1 MIYYKQLD
9 MDTISYFIQDSKNIY
24 NKTIKSKDDEGKD
37 IVDVVKVS
45 DVIFTLDTETTSYFI
60 TPEGV
65 PMVYD
70 DSKPTNFYKDCK
82 KQGMMYIW
90 MVGINSVVVYGRTY
104 KELREFMEKLH
115 KASGDIKLIIYI
127 HNLAFD
133 FQFIINALGL
143 EWDIFCREQRKVM
156 KAYSEEYNIEFRCS
170 LVLTNKKL
178 ETLADEY
185 KLDVHKQVGLLDYNK
200 LRTPLTKLTEEEL
213 KYCKYDIL
221 VLYEVIKNF
230 KKTYRHIENI
240 PLTQTGIVRRYIG
253 REFYK
258 EKAHHEK
265 IKDIYPSTLEEYSLL
280 ERVYMGGYTHA
291 NALHS
296 GKILRDPVYSYD
308 ITSSYPYVL
317 CVEKYP
323 MSKFTEV
330 EPTFSKLKELN
341 STHKDDMCYIID
353 VTFKDIKVKG
363 SNSILSV
370 SKAKKGEWI
379 QAGEHKGKYKESL
392 IRGGKY
398 DNGRLVSAD
407 SCRYELLDV
416 DLENVLKFYSIGSII
431 IHHIYVARKEYL
443 PVKLIKSILKFF
455 KDKTQYK
462 DVEGKEALYRS
473 SKEMLNSIYGMLVTK
488 ILTDFIEYNG
498 DELWGHRELT
508 KVEKEE
514 KIQKQ
519 AEKDKQWNSYAWGP
533 WVAGYARKNLL
544 DLVAQVGD
552 SVVYCDTDCVKFLG
566 KKNVDLFLDYNK
578 NSVRSKID
586 AVCDYYKGEL
596 TPDMFRIKKPNGKG
610 SSNLGEYESDGV
622 YKQFITHGAKKYA
635 FSKFSDRAEWIE
647 YILNKDNSFKPYI
660 GITVSGINKKT
671 GAEAI
676 HELEDFY
683 IGKEFTTKQAGK
695 LIAYYNDKQESIKF
709 SDGWKETGKYG
720 ICLQPTT
727 YKLGITDDYRDYVH
741 SINCDDFTGIS
752 VDSFIELLENMREEF
767 RHDIAR
773 EE

>member
-9 MDTISYFIQDSKNIY
+9 MGTIEYFIQDNKNIY
-24 NKTIKSKDDEGKD
+24 TKTIKSKDADCKD
-37 IVDVVKVS
+37 VVEKVKVS
-45 DVIFTLDTETTSYFI
+45 NVIFTLDTETTSYFI

-65 PMVYD
+65 PIVYD
-70 DSKPTNFYKDCK
+70 DSKPASFYKDCK

-104 KELREFMEKLH
+104 KELRDFIEKLS
-115 KASGDIKLIIYI
+115 KAAFGVKLIMYI

-133 FQFIINALGL
+133 FQFLINSLGI

-156 KAYSEEYNIEFRCS
+156 KAYSKEFDIEFRCS

-178 ETLADEY
+178 ESLAKEFM
-185 KLDVHKQVGLLDYNK
+185 LDVQKQVGLLDYNV
-200 LRTPLTKLTEEEL
+200 LRTPLTKLTQDEL
-213 KYCKYDIL
+213 KYCEYDIL
-221 VLYEVIKNF
+221 VLYEVIKEF
-230 KKTYRHIENI
+230 KRKYKNIENI
-240 PLTQTGIVRRYIG
+240 PLTQTGIVRRYIS

-265 IKDIYPSTLEEYSLL
+265 IKAIYPSTLEEYSLL

-296 GKILRDPVYSYD
+296 GKILREPVYSYD

-330 EPTFSKLKELN
+330 EPTLNKLKELN
-341 STHKDDMCYIID
+341 SKEKENLCYIID
-353 VTFKDIKVKG
+353 VTFKNIKTKG

-416 DLENVLKFYSIGSII
+416 DLENVLKFYSVGSLV

-443 PVKLIKSILKFF
+443 PLKLIKAILKFF
-455 KDKTQYK
+455 KDKTQFK
-462 DVEGKEALYRS
+462 DIEGKEGLYRE

-498 DELWGHRELT
+498 DKLWDHRELNR
-508 KVEKEE
+508 VEKEE

-519 AEKDKQWNSYAWGP
+519 ATKDKQWNSYAWGCY
-533 WVAGYARKNLL
+533 VAGYARKNLL
-544 DLVAQVGD
+544 DMVTQVGD
-552 SVVYCDTDCVKFLG
+552 NVVYCDTDCVKFLG
-566 KKNVDLFLDYNK
+566 KDNVEFFLNYNK
-578 NSVRSKID
+578 DVVKSKID
-586 AVCDYYKGEL
+586 AVCEYYKGEL
-596 TPDMFRIKKPNGKG
+596 KPDMFRIPKPNGKG
-610 SSNLGEYESDGV
+610 SSNLGEYELDGI

-635 FSKFSDRAEWIE
+635 YSKYADRAEWIE
-647 YILNKDNSFKPYI
+647 YILNKDNSYKPYI
-660 GITVSGINKKT
+660 GITVSGINKNT

-676 HELEDFY
+676 RELEDFY

-695 LIAYYNDKQESIKF
+695 LIAYYNDNQECIKF
-709 SDGWKETGKYG
+709 SDGWREKSKYG

-741 SINCDDFTGIS
+741 SIDCDDFTGIS
-752 VDSFIELLENMREEF
+752 VDNFIEILEELRDK
-767 RHDIAR
+767 HDIAR
-773 EE
+773 GE

>member
-9 MDTISYFIQDSKNIY
+9 MDTIGYFIQDSKNIY
-24 NKTIKSKDDEGKD
+24 TKTIKSKDADGKD
-37 IVDVVKVS
+37 IVEVVKVS

-70 DSKPTNFYKDCK
+70 DTKPTAFYKDCK

-104 KELREFMEKLH
+104 KELKDFMEKVH
-115 KASGDIKLIIYI
+115 KAAGDIKLIIYI

-133 FQFIINALGL
+133 FQFLINALGI

-156 KAYSEEYNIEFRCS
+156 KAYSKEYNVEFRCS

-178 ETLADEY
+178 ESLAKEF
-185 KLDVHKQVGLLDYNK
+185 KLEVQKQVGLLDYNV
-200 LRTPLTKLTEEEL
+200 LRTPLTRLTQDEL
-213 KYCKYDIL
+213 KYCEYDIL
-221 VLYEVIKNF
+221 VLYEVIKDF
-230 KKTYRHIENI
+230 KKTYRHIESI
-240 PLTQTGIVRRYIG
+240 PLTQTGIVRRYIS
-253 REFYK
+253 REFFK
-258 EKAHHEK
+258 DKAHHEK

-291 NALHS
+291 NALYS
-296 GKILRDPVYSYD
+296 GKILREPVYSYD

-330 EPTFSKLKELN
+330 EPTFNKLKELN
-341 STHKDDMCYIID
+341 SKHKEDMCYIID
-353 VTFKDIKVKG
+353 VTFKNIKVKG

-416 DLENVLKFYSIGSII
+416 DLENILKFYSIGSVI

-443 PVKLIKSILKFF
+443 PVKLIKAILKFF
-455 KDKTQYK
+455 NDKTLYK
-462 DVEGKEALYRS
+462 DVEGKEDLYRS
-473 SKEMLNSIYGMLVTK
+473 SKEMLNSIYGLLVTK
-488 ILTDFIEYNG
+488 ILTDFIEYNT

-519 AEKDKQWNSYAWGP
+519 ATKDKQWNSYAWGP

-544 DLVAQVGD
+544 DLVALVGD
-552 SVVYCDTDCVKFLG
+552 KVVYCDTDCVKFLG
-566 KKNVDLFLDYNK
+566 KDNVDLFLDYNK
-578 NSVRSKID
+578 NSVKSKID
-586 AVCDYYKGEL
+586 AVCNYYKDDL
-596 TPDMFRIKKPNGKG
+596 SSDMFRIPKPNGKG
-610 SSNLGEYESDGV
+610 SSNLGEYELDGI

-635 FSKFSDRAEWIE
+635 YSKYSDRAEWLE
-647 YILNKDNSFKPYI
+647 YILDKNNTFKPYI

-671 GAEAI
+671 GADAI
-676 HELEDFY
+676 RELEDFF
-683 IGKEFTTKQAGK
+683 IGKEFSTKQAGK
-695 LIAYYNDKQESIKF
+695 LIAYYNDNQESIKF
-709 SDGWKETGKYG
+709 SDGWKECSKYG

-741 SINCDDFTGIS
+741 SIDCDDFTGIS
-752 VDSFIELLENMREEF
+752 VDSFVELLENMRDEYM
-767 RHDIAR
+767 HDIAR